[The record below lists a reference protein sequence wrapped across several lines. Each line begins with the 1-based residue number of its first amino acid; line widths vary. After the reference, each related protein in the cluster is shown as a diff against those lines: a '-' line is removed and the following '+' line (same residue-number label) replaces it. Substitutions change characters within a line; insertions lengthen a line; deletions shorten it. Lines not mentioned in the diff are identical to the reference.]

1 MALALAIRPFQCCPK
16 KVSKEMAFTPNFD
29 ELKEQ
34 CNSNRLE
41 HCFRF
46 LFMQEASHNDGF
58 ITFLEE
64 ECEEVR
70 RRMRQQRA
78 LLQEGKRLSPFDPV
92 SVDGLQC
99 IKEALY
105 KDGQLLAALVVVL
118 DLARD
123 ARDEKRAHVS
133 VMEQYG

>member
-1 MALALAIRPFQCCPK
+1 
-16 KVSKEMAFTPNFD
+16 MAFTPNFD
-29 ELKEQ
+29 DLKER

-46 LFMQEASHNDGF
+46 LFMQHASHNDGF

-70 RRMRQQRA
+70 SRMRHQRA

-92 SVDGLQC
+92 SDDGLQC

-105 KDGQLLAALVVVL
+105 KDGQILSALFVVL

-133 VMEQYG
+133 MMEQYG